1 MKKRMAT
8 IERKTSETN
17 IKLSLTIDGR
27 GKYTINTGIGFFDH
41 MLGLFA
47 RHGLFDLTVKAKG
60 DTGVDLHHTV
70 EDVGIC
76 LGKAFYKALGDCT
89 GIRRYASTGIVMDE
103 ALTYAAI
110 DISGR
115 PYLEYHV
122 NQPRKSKLGEF
133 DVELAQEFFK
143 ALMINAKWT
152 MHIELIRG
160 ENLHHIIESNF
171 KAVARVLRT
180 ATEADPRSKA
190 IPSTKGIL

>member
-1 MKKRMAT
+1 MKKRKAS
-8 IERKTSETN
+8 IARETTETD
-17 IKLSLTIDGR
+17 IKLSLTIDGT
-27 GKYTINTGIGFFDH
+27 GKYSIDTGVGFFDH
-41 MLGLFA
+41 MLELFT
-47 RHGLFDLTVKAKG
+47 RHGLFDLTIKAKG
-60 DTGVDLHHTV
+60 DTQVDFHHTV

-76 LGKAFYKALGDCT
+76 LGKAFQKALGDCA

-103 ALTYAAI
+103 ALTYVAL

-115 PYLEYHV
+115 PHLEYHV
-122 NQPRKSKLGEF
+122 KECKSKVGEF

-143 ALMINAKWT
+143 ALVTNAKWT
-152 MHIELIRG
+152 MHIQLIRG

-180 ATEADPRSKA
+180 ATELDPRSKG

>member
-1 MKKRMAT
+1 MKKRTAS
-8 IERKTSETN
+8 IERKTTETD
-17 IKLSLTIDGR
+17 IKLSLTIDGN
-27 GKYTINTGIGFFDH
+27 GKYSIDTGVGFFDH
-41 MLGLFA
+41 MLELFS
-47 RHGLFDLTVKAKG
+47 RHGLFDLTIKAKG
-60 DTGVDLHHTV
+60 DTQVDFHHTV

-76 LGKAFYKALGDCT
+76 LGKAFQKALGDCA

-103 ALTYAAI
+103 SLTYAAL

-115 PYLEYHV
+115 PHLEYHV
-122 NQPRKSKLGEF
+122 KECKSKVGEF

-143 ALMINAKWT
+143 ALATNAKWT
-152 MHIELIRG
+152 LHIELIRG

-180 ATEADPRSKA
+180 ATELDPRSKS